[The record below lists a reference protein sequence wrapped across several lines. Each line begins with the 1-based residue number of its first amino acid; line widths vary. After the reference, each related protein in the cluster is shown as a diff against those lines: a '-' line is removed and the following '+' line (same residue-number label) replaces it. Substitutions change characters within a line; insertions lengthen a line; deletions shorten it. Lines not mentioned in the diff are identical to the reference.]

1 MSQASKFPQ
10 WYLYFTMVLT
20 WFSHGT
26 TDPKQTIKQWKSSL
40 QPLKWEKWQKVR
52 SSTCVVLQ
60 TLQKT
65 NAKYI
70 LHAQVNTQLT
80 SPSTKNSSNRCSAKH
95 ANQIP
100 KYKKTRETDTGQ
112 TQNWHPQ
119 VQKTQVTD
127 TSQTENWHPQVP
139 KVQVTNAGPK
149 KITIYK

>member
-1 MSQASKFPQ
+1 M
-10 WYLYFTMVLT
+10 
-20 WFSHGT
+20 
-26 TDPKQTIKQWKSSL
+26 
-40 QPLKWEKWQKVR
+40 
-52 SSTCVVLQ
+52 CVVLQ

-149 KITIYK
+149 KITIYKSCNFAYQNDNLIMKTKQSIQTILTENIQTKTKNIEK

>member
-1 MSQASKFPQ
+1 M
-10 WYLYFTMVLT
+10 
-20 WFSHGT
+20 
-26 TDPKQTIKQWKSSL
+26 
-40 QPLKWEKWQKVR
+40 
-52 SSTCVVLQ
+52 CVVLQ

-139 KVQVTNAGPK
+139 KVQVTNTGPK
-149 KITIYK
+149 KNITIYKSFNFAYQNDNLIMKTKQIIQTILTENNQTKTKNIEK

>member
-1 MSQASKFPQ
+1 MCCFANPSKNKRQ
-10 WYLYFTMVLT
+10 
-20 WFSHGT
+20 
-26 TDPKQTIKQWKSSL
+26 I
-40 QPLKWEKWQKVR
+40 
-52 SSTCVVLQ
+52 
-60 TLQKT
+60 
-65 NAKYI
+65 YI
-70 LHAQVNTQLT
+70 LHAQVSTQLT

-119 VQKTQVTD
+119 VQKTQATD

-149 KITIYK
+149 KITIYKSCNFAYQNDNLIMKTQQSIQTILTENIQTKTKNIEK